1 MFEVWDINAAS
12 LDLFLAAQSQWR
24 IISVGMSGVLIWLGL
39 DYLGVDVLMRR
50 RGASDNDDA
59 LFADLM
65 VMEGAALEAFGE
77 IER

>member
-24 IISVGMSGVLIWLGL
+24 VISVGMSGVLIWLGL
-39 DYLGVDVLMRR
+39 DYQGVDVIMRR
-50 RGASDNDDA
+50 RGARDNDDA
-59 LFADLM
+59 LFGDLL
-65 VMEGAALEAFGE
+65 VMEGAALDVFGE